1 VTNEHVAR
9 NATELYVTFLSEQET
24 GTARQFNVPGR
35 VLALDQRVDL
45 AIVAVE
51 TAALAE
57 SGLEPA
63 QVSRMR
69 LWTGEPADLQQG
81 APLQALGNPLG
92 LKRVM
97 TTGVVSAPLQ
107 ELPAYPWLPPLRAV
121 QTDAAIN
128 KGNSGGPLMLTAT
141 GEVVAVNFL
150 GVGQNINFAIPARRV
165 RTLLAHLACGRGI
178 RHGDLPF
185 FHLPVDGRIRSALD
199 LHDVAGEVVLD
210 PVGPRGDIVE
220 AVQPLDIVL
229 GVTGRL
235 QAEAGGGDA
244 QFRIGPGGFP
254 LSEAVFDFEPGSEVV
269 LVIHRAGEQI
279 EARMRLTTLDPQ
291 SAEQEDQ
298 IKFLGAYLERVAD
311 WKRSGTRYDGSGL
324 ICGHVS
330 PGSIAAQAGL
340 QKQDIVERVMFRA
353 SDTFSVVDVTNVA
366 ALQEAAPQ
374 ILAEIRRARSSGASV
389 VLGLE
394 TYNLESR
401 ARKVKLLRTAPLLD

>member
-1 VTNEHVAR
+1 
-9 NATELYVTFLSEQET
+9 
-24 GTARQFNVPGR
+24 
-35 VLALDQRVDL
+35 
-45 AIVAVE
+45 
-51 TAALAE
+51 
-57 SGLEPA
+57 
-63 QVSRMR
+63 
-69 LWTGEPADLQQG
+69 
-81 APLQALGNPLG
+81 
-92 LKRVM
+92 
-97 TTGVVSAPLQ
+97 
-107 ELPAYPWLPPLRAV
+107 
-121 QTDAAIN
+121 
-128 KGNSGGPLMLTAT
+128 
-141 GEVVAVNFL
+141 
-150 GVGQNINFAIPARRV
+150 
-165 RTLLAHLACGRGI
+165 
-178 RHGDLPF
+178 
-185 FHLPVDGRIRSALD
+185 
-199 LHDVAGEVVLD
+199 
-210 PVGPRGDIVE
+210 
-220 AVQPLDIVL
+220 L